1 MSLNLGVMNA
11 AVALDDG
18 DFNKKVS
25 QLPDTAETYF
35 KKVATLAAGY
45 LTLRAV
51 FGFVSGSMSE
61 FSKLE
66 EGNNKLKYAF
76 SELRDE
82 AARSAETI
90 AHTFGLS
97 AQTATNAIADIGDLL
112 TGLGFSQADSLNFA
126 KSITERG
133 IDVASFKGLDQTE
146 TIRRMTVALTG
157 ETESLKTMGIV
168 VRQGSAEFQG
178 QVRAIMAATGATETQ
193 AKAQAILKEIME
205 QTANAAGDYL
215 RPDAPRTYQQE
226 VTDLGEAMRQFRANV
241 GAAFQP
247 ITQDTVVNARELL
260 TWYNDLTP
268 SARNLTNATAGLA
281 ASMLIMNKTNFG
293 MAIMGAGKTSSSGDI
308 DAAKVKATEEVKR
321 SETEMTTAQLE
332 ADFAKQNLEMAKNS
346 VAAAEN
352 AEAFA
357 RAELVKAEASG
368 DSTKIADAHGAL
380 LAAQRDVTAA
390 KLKESKAA
398 SELHAKTVSLNAAT
412 ERYKALSLALPGVLQ
427 AIAASS
433 TIAGKAS
440 LFAAGGF
447 RAAGAAVK
455 GFFAALGP
463 VGWAILAAAVAFEAI
478 SAAVTIYNSNLEES
492 AKSAK
497 DAADAAADVTA
508 KNHEDNVEKVNA
520 MSRLQELQKY
530 EKLNNAEREEAKR
543 LLEETG
549 MAYDAN
555 GQSIDEMLSRMGME
569 KRSLS
574 ELIELRKQDLKDRR
588 IAAIEDQIAK
598 NEKAAGANSEKGVGA
613 WGTFGRS
620 AVSGGAWTGEG
631 KNAEIEAENKKL
643 YSANDKLRQELRQ
656 LKGGELDAGETEAD
670 RNQHET
676 EVAESQR
683 MALEALSGRE
693 WDIKFN
699 TGSVDEQVSMLT
711 QKMNSVFSE
720 YKRTGKYASI
730 DALKTSDR
738 SSMTERELK
747 DLQQIVDLED
757 QRKRLIEQSSQAI
770 RSESESYSDYLLKQH
785 KSQRD
790 KAVERSL
797 SFFADAGDTGA
808 QNSIINSQLA
818 GAQRAAESAR
828 YMYENAFKTA
838 TADGIMAEEERKALE
853 RLRRKMEETQSDAD
867 RWADKQYE
875 FGKRENADRKQATST
890 GAWSAKILAAMLGNT
905 TPAEETARN
914 TKESVRLLR
923 EINNK
928 GGAGSLSYS

>member
-18 DFNKKVS
+18 DFNKKVR

-35 KKVATLAAGY
+35 KRVATLAAGY

-51 FGFVSGSMSE
+51 FEFVTGSMSE

-76 SELRDE
+76 SELSDE
-82 AARSAETI
+82 AARSAKTI
-90 AHTFGLS
+90 ANTFGLS

-112 TGLGFSQADSLNFA
+112 TGLGFSQADSLGFA

-178 QVRAIMAATGATETQ
+178 QVKAIMASTGATETQ
-193 AKAQAILKEIME
+193 AKAQAILKEIMK

-226 VTDLGEAMRQFRANV
+226 VTDLGEAMRRFNAEV
-241 GAAFQP
+241 GATFQP
-247 ITQDTVVNARELL
+247 ITQSTVVNARELL
-260 TWYNDLTP
+260 TWYNELTP

-281 ASMLIMNKTNFG
+281 ASMLIMNSTKFG
-293 MAIMGAGKTSSSGDI
+293 MSIMGAGKTSSSGDVES
-308 DAAKVKATEEVKR
+308 AKIKATEEVKR

-332 ADFAKQNLEMAKNS
+332 ADFAKQNLEMAKNA

-357 RAELVKAEASG
+357 KAELVKAEASG
-368 DSTKIADAHGAL
+368 DTAKIADAQGAL
-380 LAAQRDVTAA
+380 LIAQRDVTAA

-398 SELHAKTVSLNAAT
+398 SELHSKTVALSVAT
-412 ERYKALSLALPGVLQ
+412 ERYKALTLALPGVLK

-433 TIAGKAS
+433 TLAGKAS
-440 LFAAGGF
+440 LFTAGGF
-447 RAAGAAVK
+447 RAAGAAIK
-455 GFFAALGP
+455 SFFAALGP
-463 VGWAILAAAVAFEAI
+463 VGWAILAAAVAFEAV
-478 SAAVTIYNSNLEES
+478 SAAVTIYNSNLEENARN
-492 AKSAK
+492 AKN
-497 DAADAAADVTA
+497 AADAAADATA
-508 KNHEDNVEKVNA
+508 KNHDDNVEKVNS

-549 MAYDAN
+549 IAYDAN
-555 GQSIDEMLSRMGME
+555 GQSIDEMLSRMGAE
-569 KRSLS
+569 KRSLA
-574 ELIELRKQDLKDRR
+574 ELIELRKQELKERR
-588 IAAIEDQIAK
+588 IAALEDQIAK
-598 NEKAAGANSEKGVGA
+598 NEKAAEVNSEQGVGA

-620 AVSGGAWTGEG
+620 AVSFGMWTGEG
-631 KNAEIEAENKKL
+631 KNAEIDAENKKL
-643 YSANDKLRQELRQ
+643 YSDNDKLRQELRK

-670 RNQHET
+670 RNQHKN

-683 MALEALSGRE
+683 RALESLSGRE
-693 WDIKFN
+693 WEIRFN
-699 TGSVDEQVSMLT
+699 SGSIDEQVSMLT
-711 QKMNSVFSE
+711 QKMNTVFSE
-720 YKRTGKYASI
+720 YKRTGKYSSI
-730 DALKTSDR
+730 DAFKTADR
-738 SSMTERELK
+738 STMTENELK
-747 DLQQIVDLED
+747 DLQKIVDLED

-770 RSESESYSDYLLKQH
+770 QSESESYSDYLIKRQ
-785 KSQRD
+785 KAQAD

-797 SFFADAGDTGA
+797 SFFAEAGDTGA
-808 QNSIINSQLA
+808 QNAIIESQLA

-828 YMYENAFKTA
+828 YMYENAFRTA
-838 TADGIMAEEERKALE
+838 SADGIMAEEERKALE
-853 RLRRKMEETQSDAD
+853 RLRRKMEDTQTEAD

-875 FGKRENADRKQATST
+875 FSERERSDRNHSVST
-890 GAWSAKILAAMLGNT
+890 GAWSSKILAAMLGNT
-905 TPAEETARN
+905 SPAEETARN
-914 TKESVRLLR
+914 TKESVRILR

-928 GGAGSLSYS
+928 GGTGSLSYS